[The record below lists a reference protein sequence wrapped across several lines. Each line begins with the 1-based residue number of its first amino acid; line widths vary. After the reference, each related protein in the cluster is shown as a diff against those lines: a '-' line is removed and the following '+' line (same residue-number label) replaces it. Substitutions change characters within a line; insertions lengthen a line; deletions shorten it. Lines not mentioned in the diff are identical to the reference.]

1 MLRRL
6 VTSGSR
12 ALLQVPA
19 AAAAAAPAA
28 RGVRAAAAAPAAAPG
43 KPVLPSQAHP
53 LPDQLFRAIE
63 LEYRGH
69 DPAVL
74 KSYTQFLEQ
83 VCTNLSVTRGSVKV
97 LPYVRWVQPL
107 LRSKFVHKKY
117 KLHYET
123 RTHITRFTIH
133 DVTGSTASTFLEYI
147 ERNIPEGV
155 AMRVEYE
162 ELLPLPETI
171 TGSPYWK
178 K

>member
-6 VTSGSR
+6 AASGR
-12 ALLQVPA
+12 ALLAAPA
-19 AAAAAAPAA
+19 AAAAQPIVAA
-28 RGVRAAAAAPAAAPG
+28 RGVRAVAAATSG
-43 KPVLPSQAHP
+43 KPVLPSQVHP
-53 LPDQLFRAIE
+53 LPDQLFRSIE

-83 VCTNLSVTRGSVKV
+83 VCTNLSVTRGSVAT

-162 ELLPLPETI
+162 ELLPLPDTI
-171 TGSPYWK
+171 TASAYWK
-178 K
+178 